1 MKMFYQCDKIIEI
14 NLSKFNTSQVTDM
27 SNMFAWCG
35 LLSSLDISNIDTS
48 KVINMG
54 YIFYRCTDLN
64 SLNLSNFNTLKV
76 NNSALMFAESAFIYL
91 NLSSFDMTNV
101 RAINRMFYGSIE
113 YVYFKIAKIYIN
125 NIVNNPNNPELL
137 ISTSSNSI
145 IACENGNDFL
155 MDFFNEKNLIYCNN
169 KYSYQQIRYIGYMK
183 NSTKYNKYT
192 CDIFRY
198 NFYNKYNRIKENNII
213 YIYCYEIINN
223 YYLDENDLSYK
234 PCYYTCKRCE
244 INGNEINHNCILCK
258 DDFFGEIDLTN
269 SNAINCY
276 NNIFYYFINYLINNL
291 KYKII
296 LLYGHK
302 YSN

>member
-64 SLNLSNFNTLKV
+64 SLNLSNFN
-76 NNSALMFAESAFIYL
+76 
-91 NLSSFDMTNV
+91 
-101 RAINRMFYGSIE
+101 SIE
-113 YVYFKIAKIYIN
+113 YLNFKIAKIYIN

-169 KYSYQQIRYIGYMK
+169 KYS
-183 NSTKYNKYT
+183 
-192 CDIFRY
+192 
-198 NFYNKYNRIKENNII
+198 
-213 YIYCYEIINN
+213 
-223 YYLDENDLSYK
+223 
-234 PCYYTCKRCE
+234 
-244 INGNEINHNCILCK
+244 
-258 DDFFGEIDLTN
+258 
-269 SNAINCY
+269 
-276 NNIFYYFINYLINNL
+276 
-291 KYKII
+291 
-296 LLYGHK
+296 
-302 YSN
+302 

>member
-76 NNSALMFAESAFIYL
+76 NNSALMFAEIEFIYL
-91 NLSSFDMTNV
+91 NLSSFDMINI
-101 RAINRMFYGSIE
+101 RDINRMFYGSIE
-113 YVYFKIAKIYIN
+113 YLNFKIAKIYIN

-137 ISTSSNSI
+137 ISTLSNSI

-169 KYSYQQIRYIGYMK
+169 KYSYQQIKYIGYMK
-183 NSTKYNKYT
+183 NSTKYNKST
-192 CDIFRY
+192 CDICGY

-213 YIYCYEIINN
+213 YIYCYEIIDN
-223 YYLDENDLSYK
+223 YYL
-234 PCYYTCKRCE
+234 
-244 INGNEINHNCILCK
+244 G
-258 DDFFGEIDLTN
+258 
-269 SNAINCY
+269 
-276 NNIFYYFINYLINNL
+276 
-291 KYKII
+291 
-296 LLYGHK
+296 
-302 YSN
+302 